1 MKIKNEEEKKLL
13 PSQRIDSQIAEL
25 ADWRGEFYISLR
37 KLIHEVG
44 PELTEEWKW
53 GTGVWS
59 QKENVLSIGAFKDHV
74 RLTFFKGALL
84 PDPEGLLV
92 SGPDAKMIRSIN
104 FRKGDVIQV
113 KGISALIQA
122 AIAGYNPIRKN

>member
-1 MKIKNEEEKKLL
+1 MKMTSDEGNGIS
-13 PSQRIDSQIAEL
+13 PAQRIDNQIAEL
-25 ADWRGEFYISLR
+25 ADWRAEFYISLR
-37 KLIHEVG
+37 KLIHEAG

-59 QKENVLSIGAFKDHV
+59 WKGNILSIAAFKDHV

-92 SGPDAKMIRSIN
+92 SGPDAKLIRSIN
-104 FRKGDVIQV
+104 FCKGDVIQS
-113 KGISALIQA
+113 KAIAALIQA
-122 AIAGYNPIRKN
+122 AIATAQPIKKN